1 MATDYKKNAEAAK
14 KVVASLPK
22 AQQAAARKVI
32 ARAATTGE
40 GVSNNELAFLQAN
53 TSKLSAKTDPKAF
66 LGTLEQRQTFLKS
79 QQAGAGAGTTSEVSA
94 EEAARLA
101 AQEVENARLQTQRT
115 DWSEYLS
122 QVFNS
127 YGLSAL
133 APKIKEFVQQG
144 FTPDTVTLKLQET
157 PEYKQRFI
165 GNENRRKAGLPV
177 LTPGEY
183 LSVES
188 SYKKIL
194 KDAELPSGFYDQP
207 DDFSKFIGADI
218 APTELQER
226 VNIANQSLQNAD
238 PFFTDSLR
246 TYYGLNSGDMLAYA
260 LDPERALPV
269 ITRQQKA
276 AQFGAEAARQGIQVA
291 APMAERF
298 TGQLGVT
305 QQEARQGFEQV
316 AQILPEA
323 QRLGAITPGAQPVG
337 LEETTTAVFGGESSA
352 DYKQRIRRLAEIE
365 QSRFAGQAGVSRT
378 SLAQGT
384 QGQF

>member
-1 MATDYKKNAEAAK
+1 MATDYKKNAAEAK

-22 AQQAAARKVI
+22 AQQAAAQKVI
-32 ARAATTGE
+32 AQAAKTGE
-40 GVSNNELAFLQAN
+40 GVSNNELAFLKAN

-66 LGTLEQRQTFLKS
+66 LGTLEQRQTFLQS
-79 QQAGAGAGTTSEVSA
+79 QQAGAGAGTTPEISA

-238 PFFTDSLR
+238 KFYTDSLR

-276 AQFGAEAARQGIQVA
+276 AQFGAEAARQGIQLA

>member
-22 AQQAAARKVI
+22 AQRAAAQKVITQAAK
-32 ARAATTGE
+32 TGE
-40 GVSNNELAFLQAN
+40 GVSNNELAFLKAN

-66 LGTLEQRQTFLKS
+66 LGTLEQRQTFLQS
-79 QQAGAGAGTTSEVSA
+79 QQAGDGGGGGDGGGDGGGGISA
-94 EEAARLA
+94 EEAAKR
-101 AQEVENARLQTQRT
+101 V
-115 DWSEYLS
+115 DWTEQLS
-122 QVFNS
+122 LLFKN

-194 KDAELPSGFYDQP
+194 KDAQLPSGFYDQP
-207 DDFSKFIGADI
+207 DDFGKFIGADI

-238 PFFTDSLR
+238 KFYTDSLR

-365 QSRFAGQAGVSRT
+365 QSRFAGQAGVGRG
-378 SLAQGT
+378 SLARPSA
-384 QGQF
+384 GQILKTC

>member
-1 MATDYKKNAEAAK
+1 M
-14 KVVASLPK
+14 SP
-22 AQQAAARKVI
+22 
-32 ARAATTGE
+32 
-40 GVSNNELAFLQAN
+40 
-53 TSKLSAKTDPKAF
+53 
-66 LGTLEQRQTFLKS
+66 
-79 QQAGAGAGTTSEVSA
+79 
-94 EEAARLA
+94 
-101 AQEVENARLQTQRT
+101 
-115 DWSEYLS
+115 
-122 QVFNS
+122 
-127 YGLSAL
+127 
-133 APKIKEFVQQG
+133 
-144 FTPDTVTLKLQET
+144 
-157 PEYKQRFI
+157 
-165 GNENRRKAGLPV
+165 
-177 LTPGEY
+177 
-183 LSVES
+183 
-188 SYKKIL
+188 
-194 KDAELPSGFYDQP
+194 
-207 DDFSKFIGADI
+207 
-218 APTELQER
+218 
-226 VNIANQSLQNAD
+226 QNAD
-238 PFFTDSLR
+238 KFYTDSLR

-365 QSRFAGQAGVSRT
+365 QSRFAGQSGVSRT
-378 SLAQGT
+378 PLTQGT